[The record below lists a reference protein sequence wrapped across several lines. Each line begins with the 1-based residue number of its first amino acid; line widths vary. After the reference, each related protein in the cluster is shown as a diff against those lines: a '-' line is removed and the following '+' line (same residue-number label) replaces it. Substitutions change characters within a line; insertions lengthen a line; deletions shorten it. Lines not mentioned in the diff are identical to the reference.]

1 METKNSILKLC
12 DSCEEADGT
21 PALPGSALSERG
33 RGRNKPPVR
42 VFAAAA
48 ALALFLSG
56 CESRDV
62 SLQAELAGLREKIRK
77 SEQERD
83 LAVRDRSDAEKE
95 LARGSLLPV
104 ATLRDALGDALKPL
118 EQSAAS
124 AFPGY
129 RPAPPKAGR
138 IFYLYEAAAPYR
150 APVEL
155 ALHPIS
161 ISALTPELPKIVFE
175 ARAGADGAWQM
186 PSASMLRELQAE
198 ALARSTSVPFQQQ
211 APVPPGRPQASAQPP
226 AQPQGP
232 PTSGGARVIEWGDS
246 RGAGSAR
253 QPEQPTAPSAPRAP
267 QQSGN
272 TPRAAESYE
281 IRFND

>member
-1 METKNSILKLC
+1 
-12 DSCEEADGT
+12 
-21 PALPGSALSERG
+21 
-33 RGRNKPPVR
+33 VR
-42 VFAAAA
+42 IFAAAA
-48 ALALFLSG
+48 ALAIFLSG

-77 SEQERD
+77 SEMERD

-129 RPAPPKAGR
+129 RPVPPKVGR

-161 ISALTPELPKIVFE
+161 GSALTPELPKIVFE

-186 PSASMLRELQAE
+186 PSASTLRELQAE
-198 ALARSTSVPFQQQ
+198 ALARSTSGPVQQQ
-211 APVPPGRPQASAQPP
+211 APVLSGRPQTP

-232 PTSGGARVIEWGDS
+232 PTSGGARVIDWGDS
-246 RGAGSAR
+246 RSAGSAR
-253 QPEQPTAPSAPRAP
+253 QPEQPAAPSAPRAP